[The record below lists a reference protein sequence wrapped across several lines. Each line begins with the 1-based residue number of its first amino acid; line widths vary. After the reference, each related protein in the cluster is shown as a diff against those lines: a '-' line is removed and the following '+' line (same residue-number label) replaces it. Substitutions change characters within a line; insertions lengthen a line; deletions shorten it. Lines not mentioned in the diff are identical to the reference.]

1 MTPLKM
7 IYLDNSTT
15 KYDLFGNYA
24 RQIYGAS
31 VDKDVHRDIVSS
43 FRKRCQSFNKNT
55 MKS

>member
-1 MTPLKM
+1 M

-31 VDKDVHRDIVSS
+31 VDKDVHRDIYLVSE
-43 FRKRCQSFNKNT
+43 RCQSFNKNT